1 MYKYGLKYE
10 HYAALIIFIINYFM
24 KPWGL
29 NQTKEDSMAI
39 TFRILVSL
47 FVVSLGCTVLAQG
60 ESKGSTKKM
69 TTAKSSST
77 KITDGQL
84 KKFAKAQSQIR
95 TVVENNQQKLQSG
108 TKKEKQA
115 IQTKMVQ
122 AVQSSGL
129 NPMVYNR
136 IAKKIQND
144 NNFKQ
149 RYINL
154 IQ

>member
-1 MYKYGLKYE
+1 MT
-10 HYAALIIFIINYFM
+10 II
-24 KPWGL
+24 
-29 NQTKEDSMAI
+29 S
-39 TFRILVSL
+39 RILISL
-47 FVVSLGCTVLAQG
+47 FVVSLGSTVMAQ
-60 ESKGSTKKM
+60 SKSKDTSKEM
-69 TTAKSSST
+69 TTNKSAST

-95 TVVENNQQKLQSG
+95 TVVQNNQTTLQSG
-108 TKKEKQA
+108 TEKEKKA
-115 IQTKMVQ
+115 IQTKMVK

-136 IAKKIQND
+136 IAKKIQSD
-144 NNFKQ
+144 QDFKQ